1 MSATPHNGKE
11 QDFQLFMA
19 LLDGDRFEG
28 KFRDGV
34 HVADVEDMMRRLTKE
49 ELLRFDG
56 RPLFPE
62 RKAYTVKYELSVQE
76 AELYTAVTEYVRNE
90 MNRVQRFAEEDGRK
104 RNNVGFALQILQRRL
119 ASSPAA
125 IYQSLKRRRERLEG
139 ELSEAKLSSRGQ
151 RVNLHSPKFPDDI
164 MQNMEEYDQDEI
176 DDLED
181 MISSGASSAETVEQ
195 LEIEVQKLK
204 GLEQMAL
211 GVFHSGQDTKW
222 QQLDRILDD
231 DLMTDPDGY
240 RRKLIIFTEPKD
252 TLQYLRDKV
261 TARLGKPQAVDVI
274 YGGVTREERRKVVE
288 RFMQD
293 RDLLVLI
300 ANDAAGEGVNLQR
313 GHLMVN
319 YDLPWNPNKIEQRF
333 GRIHRIGQTEVCHLW
348 NLVAKDTREGEVYAR
363 LLEKLET
370 ARSALGGRVYD
381 VLGELFED
389 KPLREL
395 LFEAIQ
401 YNDDEEVQG
410 RLFEVVDGAVDQS
423 YLMEL
428 LKKRQLT
435 NDTMPEAHVEELRL
449 EMERAE
455 AQRLQPHH
463 IQSFFAE
470 AFKRLGGKIKKRE
483 EGRWEV
489 THVPLIVRDRDRQI
503 GRGIPLQ
510 KKYERICFEK
520 DKINQQP
527 VASFV
532 YPGHPLL
539 EAVIDLVREQN
550 GHLMKQG
557 AVLVDD
563 TDNGTDVSV
572 LFLLEHSV
580 QDGRQSQS
588 GKPNNISQRLQ
599 FASINSVNQVTNAG
613 IAPHLNLRPATTDEI
628 DLVNSELNAEWLRKD
643 LEKAAVQFATIEL
656 AQSHVAEVKARRI
669 PEIDKVEF
677 EVKARLSKEINY
689 WDGRAAALREEEKAG
704 RKVRLNWKNAE
715 RRAEDL
721 AERLKRR
728 MEIIQQERLIS
739 AQPPRIRGGM
749 VVVPKG
755 LLETK
760 TATAVGPNGFSED
773 ADARR
778 KIEVAAIDAVM
789 AVERDLGNEPKSV
802 EALKIGYD
810 IQSYDPNTGHM
821 RFIEVKGRVDTA
833 DTIMITRQEVIT
845 SLHEPEKF
853 ILAIVQVADGQ
864 PIEPRYVRGSL
875 DTREP
880 PFDQNA
886 IQFNMKRLLESG
898 GGSSMNQPHKKK
910 LIEVAIPLEAIN
922 TASAREKS
930 IRHGHPSTLHLW
942 WARRPL
948 AACRAVLF
956 AQLVDDP
963 SSHPDTFPTEEA
975 VETERKR
982 LFNIIEELVKWENST
997 NEEVLDRAATEIRKS
1012 CGNNLPPIHDPFS
1025 GGGSIPLEAQRL
1037 GLPAYGTDLNPVA
1050 VLIGQSMLEFPS
1062 VFKDKEPINPG
1073 LNASNFYRNSMGL
1086 AEDVAYYGT
1095 WLKDQAFQE
1104 LKSNYPKVK
1113 DSVKGVDLEYI
1124 PIAWIWARTVPSPD
1138 PAFSHLNV
1146 PLASTF
1152 VLDTR
1157 TKIFI
1162 SPTVDRHNGEIRFN
1176 LGASS
1181 DLESYEKAKSGTK
1194 NGRGANFNC
1203 LYSGSAITPDYVK
1216 ECGKSGRLGHMLLAV
1231 VAESKSGKAYF
1242 PANDFQKECKCSSA
1256 PSCNN
1261 VHKSA

>member
-1 MSATPHNGKE
+1 MAKLEDIKPGSKAQGIIPNILAEIVSVEWIGEQAINVVFRDGNAKIAETTLYRDDEHRLSLEEGGRNWSFDADGALLRLVTEANRIKLAHFFDPYLAIHTSLVEPLPHQISAVYGEMLPRQPLRFLLADDPGAGKTIMAGLLIKELIARSDLERCLIVAPGSLVEQWQDELGEKFDLEFDILSRDMIETSRSGNPFNDHKRLIARLDVLARNEELQEKLQASDEWDLIISDEAHRMSATFFGNEAKYTKRYQLGQKLGQVCRHFLLMSATPHNGKE
-11 QDFQLFMA
+11 KDFQLFMA

-62 RKAYTVKYELSVQE
+62 RKAYTVKYELSPQE

-104 RNNVGFALQILQRRL
+104 KNNVGFALQILQRRL

-125 IYQSLKRRRERLEG
+125 IYQSLKRRRERLES
-139 ELSEAKLSSRGQ
+139 ELAEAKLASRGEKIAL
-151 RVNLHSPKFPDDI
+151 NSPKFTADI

-181 MISSGASSAETVEQ
+181 LISTGASSAETVEQ
-195 LEIEVQKLK
+195 LEIEVQTLK
-204 GLEQMAL
+204 GLEHMAL
-211 GVFHSGQDTKW
+211 AVFHSGQDAKW

-231 DLMTDPDGY
+231 DLMMDPDGY

-252 TLQYLRDKV
+252 TLHYLRDKV
-261 TARLGKPQAVDVI
+261 TARLGKPEAVDVI
-274 YGGVTREERRKVVE
+274 YGGVSREERRKIVE

-293 RDLLVLI
+293 RDMLVLI

-363 LLEKLET
+363 LLEKLEA
-370 ARSALGGRVYD
+370 AREALGGRVYD

-389 KPLREL
+389 RPLREL

-410 RLFEVVDGAVDQS
+410 RLFQVVDGAVDQS
-423 YLMEL
+423 HLMDL

-435 NDTMPEAHVEELRL
+435 NDTMPEARVEELRL

-463 IQSFFAE
+463 VQSFFVE
-470 AFKRLGGKIKKRE
+470 AFSRLGGKIKRRE

-489 THVPLIVRDRDRQI
+489 THVPFSVRERDRQI
-503 GRGIPLQ
+503 GTGIPLQ

-527 VASFV
+527 VALFV

-563 TDNGTDVSV
+563 TDDGVDVSA

-580 QDGRQSQS
+580 RDGRENHS
-588 GKPNNISQRLQ
+588 GNPNIISQKLQ
-599 FASINSVNQVTNAG
+599 FASIVSSNTVTNAG
-613 IAPHLNLRPATTDEI
+613 IAPHLNLRPATSDEI
-628 DLVNSELNAEWLRKD
+628 VAMEADLNADWLCTD
-643 LEKAAVQFATIEL
+643 LEKKAVQFATVDL
-656 AQSHVAEVKARRI
+656 AQSHVAEVRARRL
-669 PEIDKVEF
+669 PEIDKVEI
-677 EVKARLSKEINY
+677 EVRARLSKEINY

-704 RKVRLNWKNAE
+704 KKVSVNWKNAE

-728 MEIIQQERLIS
+728 LQIIEQERFIS
-739 AQPPRIRGGM
+739 AQPPRVRGGM
-749 VVVPKG
+749 VVVPNG
-755 LLETK
+755 LLRQRTP
-760 TATAVGPNGFSED
+760 ADGQASGFSQD
-773 ADARR
+773 AEARR

-789 AVERDLGNEPKSV
+789 AVERELGNEPKSV

-810 IQSYDPNTGHM
+810 VESYDPKTGHM

-833 DTIMITRQEVIT
+833 DSVMITRQEVIT
-845 SLHEPEKF
+845 SMHEPEKF
-853 ILAIVQVADGQ
+853 ILAIVQVADGK
-864 PIEPRYVRGSL
+864 PNAPRYLRGAL

-886 IQFNMKRLLESG
+886 IQFHIKRLLERA
-898 GGSSMNQPHKKK
+898 
-910 LIEVAIPLEAIN
+910 EV
-922 TASAREKS
+922 
-930 IRHGHPSTLHLW
+930 
-942 WARRPL
+942 
-948 AACRAVLF
+948 
-956 AQLVDDP
+956 
-963 SSHPDTFPTEEA
+963 
-975 VETERKR
+975 
-982 LFNIIEELVKWENST
+982 
-997 NEEVLDRAATEIRKS
+997 
-1012 CGNNLPPIHDPFS
+1012 
-1025 GGGSIPLEAQRL
+1025 
-1037 GLPAYGTDLNPVA
+1037 PA
-1050 VLIGQSMLEFPS
+1050 
-1062 VFKDKEPINPG
+1062 
-1073 LNASNFYRNSMGL
+1073 
-1086 AEDVAYYGT
+1086 
-1095 WLKDQAFQE
+1095 
-1104 LKSNYPKVK
+1104 
-1113 DSVKGVDLEYI
+1113 
-1124 PIAWIWARTVPSPD
+1124 
-1138 PAFSHLNV
+1138 
-1146 PLASTF
+1146 
-1152 VLDTR
+1152 
-1157 TKIFI
+1157 
-1162 SPTVDRHNGEIRFN
+1162 
-1176 LGASS
+1176 
-1181 DLESYEKAKSGTK
+1181 
-1194 NGRGANFNC
+1194 
-1203 LYSGSAITPDYVK
+1203 
-1216 ECGKSGRLGHMLLAV
+1216 
-1231 VAESKSGKAYF
+1231 
-1242 PANDFQKECKCSSA
+1242 
-1256 PSCNN
+1256 
-1261 VHKSA
+1261 